1 MRKVGKHLSQ
11 IVRHYI
17 TQFNLH
23 LNLNLNLG
31 TLGVYELNERHKSE
45 YISSCF
51 KQILSDWEI
60 NKSNVLAIVTDN
72 GKLIIS
78 LY

>member
-23 LNLNLNLG
+23 LNLNLG
-31 TLGVYELNERHKSE
+31 TLGV
-45 YISSCF
+45 
-51 KQILSDWEI
+51 
-60 NKSNVLAIVTDN
+60 
-72 GKLIIS
+72 
-78 LY
+78 